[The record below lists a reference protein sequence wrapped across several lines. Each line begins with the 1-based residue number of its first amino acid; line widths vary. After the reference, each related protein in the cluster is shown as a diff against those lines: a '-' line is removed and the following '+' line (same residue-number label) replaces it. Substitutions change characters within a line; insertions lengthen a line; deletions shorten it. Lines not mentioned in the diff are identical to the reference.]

1 MYPIKD
7 LGCMEVALK
16 MKVLE
21 PVATSI
27 GSSFEAFTLKQMTE
41 HVTVRF
47 LALAQCF
54 TELGR
59 P

>member
-21 PVATSI
+21 SVATSI

-41 HVTVRF
+41 HVTEISSTCTVF
-47 LALAQCF
+47 Y
-54 TELGR
+54 
-59 P
+59 